1 MPSAPPCCSRPD
13 VLDRAG
19 PVGRT
24 ISGTL
29 RFARGGGRTFLKE
42 QRTPY
47 PFHTTR
53 PHYLD
58 GDRPDLATLY
68 LQSASGGLY
77 RGDRLDLSIEAGPGA
92 LAHVTTQAATVV
104 HASAEAGIELRTR
117 IEVGTGAMLAL
128 TSDPYILFPR
138 ADLSTETRI
147 VMAPGSSAILAE
159 GFAVHDPA
167 GRDAPFHALATSC
180 LIEDSGGTRLAE
192 DRGLIEGNEFV
203 STASPLHGYR
213 AFGSVMVLGQQAL
226 SLDPTGAEAMLDGAC
241 VLGGVTRLPNAAGW
255 AIRLLATDGGALAR
269 GLDAAFALCF
279 EALLGTKP
287 ARRRK

>member
-1 MPSAPPCCSRPD
+1 M
-13 VLDRAG
+13 LDRAG

-24 ISGTL
+24 ISATL

-58 GDRPDLATLY
+58 VDRPDLATLY

-117 IEVGTGAMLAL
+117 IEVGTGAILAL

-147 VMAPGSSAILAE
+147 VLAPGSSAILAE

-167 GRDAPFHALATSC
+167 GRDGPFHALTASC
-180 LIEDSGGTRLAE
+180 QIEDSGGTRLAE
-192 DRGLIEGNEFV
+192 DRGLIEGMDFFG
-203 STASPLHGYR
+203 TASPLHGYQ
-213 AFGSVMVLGQQAL
+213 AFGSVMVLGQQAV
-226 SLDPTGAEAMLDGAC
+226 SLDPAGVEAMLDARG

-255 AIRLLATDGGALAR
+255 AIRLLALDGGALAR
-269 GLDAAFALCF
+269 GLDAAFALGF
-279 EALLGTKP
+279 EALLGMRP

>member
-1 MPSAPPCCSRPD
+1 M
-13 VLDRAG
+13 LDRAG

-24 ISGTL
+24 ISATL

-53 PHYLD
+53 PHRLD
-58 GDRPDLATLY
+58 ADRPDLATLY

-147 VMAPGSSAILAE
+147 VLASGSSAILAE

-167 GRDAPFHALATSC
+167 GRDGPFHALTASC
-180 LIEDSGGTRLAE
+180 QIEDSGGTRLAE
-192 DRGLIEGNEFV
+192 DRGLIEGMDFFGI
-203 STASPLHGYR
+203 ASPLHGYQ
-213 AFGSVMVLGQQAL
+213 AFGSVMVLGQQAV
-226 SLDPTGAEAMLDGAC
+226 SLDPAGVEEMLDARG
-241 VLGGVTRLPNAAGW
+241 VLGGVSRLPNAAGW

-269 GLDAAFALCF
+269 GLDAAFALGF
-279 EALLGTKP
+279 EALLGMRP

>member
-1 MPSAPPCCSRPD
+1 M
-13 VLDRAG
+13 LDRAG
-19 PVGRT
+19 PAGRT
-24 ISGTL
+24 TSATL

-58 GDRPDLATLY
+58 TDRPDLATLY

-104 HASAEAGIELRTR
+104 HASAEAGIALRTR
-117 IEVGTGAMLAL
+117 IDVGAGAVLAL

-180 LIEDSGGTRLAE
+180 LIEDAGGTRLVE
-192 DRGLIEGNEFV
+192 DRGLIDGTAFFGA
-203 STASPLHGYR
+203 ASPLHGYR
-213 AFGSVMVLGQQAL
+213 AFGSVMILGPQAL
-226 SLDPTGAEAMLDGAC
+226 SLDPADAEAVLDGAG
-241 VLGGVTRLPNAAGW
+241 VLGGMTRLPNAVGW

-269 GLDAAFALCF
+269 GLDTAFAFGF
-279 EALLGTKP
+279 EALLDTKP

>member
-1 MPSAPPCCSRPD
+1 M
-13 VLDRAG
+13 LDRAG
-19 PVGRT
+19 SAGRT

-29 RFARGGGRTFLKE
+29 RFLRGGGRTFLKE

-58 GDRPDLATLY
+58 ADRPDLATLY

-117 IEVGTGAMLAL
+117 IDVGAGAVLAL

-147 VMAPGSSAILAE
+147 VTAPGSSVILAE

-167 GRDAPFHALATSC
+167 GQDAPFHALATSC
-180 LIEDSGGTRLAE
+180 VIEDAAGTRLVE
-192 DRGLIEGNEFV
+192 DRGLIDGIDFFGA
-203 STASPLHGYR
+203 TSPLHGYR
-213 AFGSVMVLGQQAL
+213 AFGSVMVLGPRAP
-226 SLDPTGAEAMLDGAC
+226 SLDPAGAETMLDAC
-241 VLGGVTRLPNAAGW
+241 GVLGGMTRLPNATGW
-255 AIRLLATDGGALAR
+255 VIRLLANDGGALAR
-269 GLDAAFALCF
+269 GLDAAFAYAF
-279 EALLGTKP
+279 EALIGTMP

>member
-1 MPSAPPCCSRPD
+1 M
-13 VLDRAG
+13 LDRAG
-19 PVGRT
+19 SAGRI
-24 ISGTL
+24 ISGSL

-53 PHYLD
+53 PHDLD
-58 GDRPDLATLY
+58 ADRPDLATLY

-77 RGDRLDLSIEAGPGA
+77 RGDRLDLSIEAAPGA

-104 HASAEAGIELRTR
+104 HASAADGIALRTR
-117 IEVGTGAMLAL
+117 IAVGTGAVLAL

-147 VMAPGSSAILAE
+147 VLAPGSSAILAE

-180 LIEDSGGTRLAE
+180 LIEDSGGTRLVE
-192 DRGLIEGNEFV
+192 DRGLIDGIDFLGA
-203 STASPLHGYR
+203 ASPLHGYR
-213 AFGSVMVLGQQAL
+213 AFGSVMILGPQAL
-226 SLDPTGAEAMLDGAC
+226 SLDPAGAEAMFDSCG
-241 VLGGVTRLPNAAGW
+241 VLGGMTRLPNAAGW
-255 AIRLLATDGGALAR
+255 VMRVLATDGGALAR
-269 GLDAAFALCF
+269 GLDAGFAFGF

>member
-1 MPSAPPCCSRPD
+1 M
-13 VLDRAG
+13 LDRAE
-19 PVGRT
+19 PAGRT
-24 ISGTL
+24 ISATL
-29 RFARGGGRTFLKE
+29 RFARGGGRTFLEE

-53 PHYLD
+53 PHHLD
-58 GDRPDLATLY
+58 AHRPDLATLY

-104 HASAEAGIELRTR
+104 HASAAEGIALRTR
-117 IEVGTGAMLAL
+117 IDVGTGAVLAL
-128 TSDPYILFPR
+128 TSDPYILFPG
-138 ADLSTETRI
+138 AVLSTETRI

-180 LIEDSGGTRLAE
+180 LIEDGGGTILVE
-192 DRGLIEGNEFV
+192 DRGLIDCIGFLGA
-203 STASPLHGYR
+203 ASPLHGYR
-213 AFGSVMVLGQQAL
+213 AFGSVMVLGPQAL
-226 SLDPTGAEAMLDGAC
+226 SLDPAGAEAVLEGRG
-241 VLGGVTRLPNAAGW
+241 VLGGITRLPNAVGW
-255 AIRLLATDGGALAR
+255 SIRLLTADGGALAR
-269 GLDAAFALCF
+269 GLDAAFAFGF
-279 EALLGTKP
+279 EVLLGTKP

>member
-1 MPSAPPCCSRPD
+1 M
-13 VLDRAG
+13 LDRAG

-24 ISGTL
+24 ISATL

-53 PHYLD
+53 PHRLD
-58 GDRPDLATLY
+58 SDRPDLATLY

-104 HASAEAGIELRTR
+104 HASAAGAIALRTR
-117 IEVGTGAMLAL
+117 IDVAAGAVLAL
-128 TSDPYILFPR
+128 TCDPYILFPG

-147 VMAPGSSAILAE
+147 VMAPGSSVILAE

-167 GRDAPFHALATSC
+167 GQDAPFQALATSC
-180 LIEDSGGTRLAE
+180 LIEDIAGPRLVE
-192 DRGLIEGNEFV
+192 DCGVIDGIDFLCA
-203 STASPLHGYR
+203 ASPLHGYR
-213 AFGSVMVLGQQAL
+213 AFGSVMILGQQTL
-226 SLDPTGAEAMLDGAC
+226 LVDPGSAETMLDAC
-241 VLGGVTRLPNAAGW
+241 GVLGGMTRLPNAAGW
-255 AIRLLATDGGALAR
+255 VVRLLATDGGALAR
-269 GLDAAFALCF
+269 GLDVAFAFGF
-279 EALLGTKP
+279 EAVLGTMP